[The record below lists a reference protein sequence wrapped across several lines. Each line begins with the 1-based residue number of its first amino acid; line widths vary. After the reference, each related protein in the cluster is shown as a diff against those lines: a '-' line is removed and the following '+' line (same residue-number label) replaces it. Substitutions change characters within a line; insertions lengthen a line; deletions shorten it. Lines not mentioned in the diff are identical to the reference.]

1 MTIVLPRSVA
11 ATMSIHVPPPRRG
24 MGLLEA
30 ILGTSGR
37 PRRPSARALGQMLSG
52 GAVVLCTLRTVNAVR
67 TMDFRCSAD
76 AARSPTL
83 SPRAPTGPVNGVVAV
98 RVPAGRP
105 SSLVVSRLQSVPY
118 DATQHARHDG
128 SGGRARTGHPTSIPP
143 SGAGTS
149 PYSDAV
155 PKGAAAGHGGR
166 DSSATSRR
174 GPQRPVILFI
184 YPDPTYGGAGP
195 TSGGPRGP

>member
-1 MTIVLPRSVA
+1 MLPRSVA

-52 GAVVLCTLRTVNAVR
+52 GAVVLCTLQTVNAVR
-67 TMDFRCSAD
+67 TLDSRCSAD

-98 RVPAGRP
+98 RVPAGQP

-143 SGAGTS
+143 SGDGTS
-149 PYSDAV
+149 PT
-155 PKGAAAGHGGR
+155 GAQRSRGR
-166 DSSATSRR
+166 PRWSSATSRR
-174 GPQRPVILFI
+174 GPQRPVILCI

-195 TSGGPRGP
+195 TPGGPGGP

>member
-1 MTIVLPRSVA
+1 MLPRSVA
-11 ATMSIHVPPPRRG
+11 ATMSIHVPPPRIG

-143 SGAGTS
+143 SGDGTS
-149 PYSDAV
+149 PT
-155 PKGAAAGHGGR
+155 GAQRSRGR
-166 DSSATSRR
+166 PRWSSATSRR
-174 GPQRPVILFI
+174 GPQRPVILCI

-195 TSGGPRGP
+195 TPGGPRGPH